1 VKLGLRIAY
10 WGLGLD
16 AIEQL
21 QLVKEAE
28 RAGFS
33 SVWVGEAYGSDA
45 ATVLAWLAAQTQ
57 AIELGSGIF
66 QMPARSPAMT
76 APISPRE
83 DSCCSNVAVCSSRIT
98 NSPDGFY
105 PRTHRATYG

>member
-1 VKLGLRIAY
+1 VKLGLHIAY

-57 AIELGSGIF
+57 TIELGSGIKKLE
-66 QMPARSPAMT
+66 PRSTELGGRGHAK
-76 APISPRE
+76 
-83 DSCCSNVAVCSSRIT
+83 VAVCGERRECVLG
-98 NSPDGFY
+98 PPLVPVH
-105 PRTHRATYG
+105 PR

>member
-1 VKLGLRIAY
+1 MKLGLHIAY

-57 AIELGSGIF
+57 TIELGSGIF

-83 DSCCSNVAVCSSRIT
+83 DSCCSNVAVR
-98 NSPDGFY
+98 G
-105 PRTHRATYG
+105 